1 MLAFFLKS
9 WGKWLLIGA
18 AILGLLWAVDHY
30 RGAANLAN
38 TKLGEVTTENSR
50 MIEERKVLV
59 ENQVKWDAALKKIDA
74 LSRETAT
81 ARSVENQR
89 LNAIAAD
96 VAAAKEGIKHAPGA
110 DDRFVFS
117 DPAYGLMRP
126 PPGEGGA
133 SDSGQGAAKG
143 APVVGRP

>member
-18 AILGLLWAVDHY
+18 MILGLLWAVDHY

-38 TKLGEVTTENSR
+38 TKLGTVTTENSR
-50 MIEERKVLV
+50 LIEERKVLV
-59 ENQVKWDAALKKIDA
+59 TNQAKWDAALKKLDT
-74 LSRETAT
+74 LSRDTAA
-81 ARSVENQR
+81 ARALENQR

-126 PPGEGGA
+126 RADQTGSSAGA
-133 SDSGQGAAKG
+133 QGTPKADSG
-143 APVVGRP
+143 VGRP